1 MTAAIGAPCN
11 SGQADLVA
19 VADSYVGSAGAFPR
33 RGSGLKKITKMSN
46 KAVALIVDAAR
57 AIYFNVEEFWI
68 KGNELALRIHTDR
81 PDESTTARG
90 NSEPGLQTAEGYPQ
104 PKYSDSLNYHS
115 PDYWCLYKVARML
128 KPEPDDVF
136 YDIGCGMGRVLCVL
150 ARTNIRKCVGIE
162 LKKDLCELARSNA
175 LHLRGRKAQ
184 IEIIYADAA
193 VADLSEGTLY
203 FMYNPFGVE
212 TLRDVLENIR
222 ESLSQNPR
230 NIKIVYYNSV
240 HEALFQSC
248 NWLEQ
253 FDFFYTFTRRRVT
266 FWRNPP
272 R

>member
-1 MTAAIGAPCN
+1 VVIEICG
-11 SGQADLVA
+11 VA
-19 VADSYVGSAGAFPR
+19 
-33 RGSGLKKITKMSN
+33 GLKNTTTMSD
-46 KAVALIVDAAR
+46 KTIALISNAAR
-57 AIYFNVEEFWI
+57 AIYFKVEEFWI
-68 KGNELALRIHTDR
+68 KGNELALRIRTDE
-81 PDESTTARG
+81 PDTADWD
-90 NSEPGLQTAEGYPQ
+90 SDPGVGIADGHLQ
-104 PKYSDSLNYHS
+104 PKHSDGLSYQS

-162 LKKDLCELARSNA
+162 LRKDLCALARLNA
-175 LHLRGRKAQ
+175 LHMRGRKA
-184 IEIIYADAA
+184 EIGIICADAS

-222 ESLSQNPR
+222 KSLSLNPR
-230 NIKIVYYNSV
+230 NIKIVYYNSI
-240 HEALFQSC
+240 HEPLFQSC
-248 NWLEQ
+248 KWLEQ
-253 FDFFYTFTRRRVT
+253 FDSFHTFTRRRVT